1 MAINKLSCHSS
12 FEDRDWAVLTL
23 SKLYASKTGLIITM
37 PIQHG
42 SATANK
48 QFVYVQ

>member
-1 MAINKLSCHSS
+1 MTINKLSCHSS

-23 SKLYASKTGLIITM
+23 SKLHTSKTGTITKAT
-37 PIQHG
+37 PIQHD

-48 QFVYVQ
+48 QFVSM